1 MRAIK
6 TILLLACLGVA
17 GPSFAQNWTAE
28 QQGVID
34 DLKECWDIWVEAAKD
49 ADPSPWIDNCT
60 DDFKYWVGQ
69 GAPADADDVRR
80 NWSATVASKEFWVS
94 LDPITIQIFDDIAIV
109 HFYGA
114 WSVEGPDGRTVD
126 ERKRTEVFR
135 KSSERWLLVA
145 GHGTPTDVED

>member
-1 MRAIK
+1 M
-6 TILLLACLGVA
+6 
-17 GPSFAQNWTAE
+17 
-28 QQGVID
+28 
-34 DLKECWDIWVEAAKD
+34 
-49 ADPSPWIDNCT
+49 
-60 DDFKYWVGQ
+60 
-69 GAPADADDVRR
+69 
-80 NWSATVASKEFWVS
+80 S